1 MLKNCTH
8 AYEGTS
14 NQVTHAQPQGVG
26 TCISASGKIFVE
38 KPRFHLIDCLTPED
52 LALNNFYLLIKA
64 STLQTIHL
72 QIDSLCVLFYSEN
85 IRKNYM
91 YSCLVLANLKM
102 KHILGNYRKVQVQ
115 VKQDRLKLI
124 LGKPDSALNP

>member
-1 MLKNCTH
+1 MH
-8 AYEGTS
+8 S
-14 NQVTHAQPQGVG
+14 H
-26 TCISASGKIFVE
+26 
-38 KPRFHLIDCLTPED
+38 IDCLTPED

-91 YSCLVLANLKM
+91 YSCFVLANLKM
-102 KHILGNYRKVQVQ
+102 KHILGTYRKVKNR